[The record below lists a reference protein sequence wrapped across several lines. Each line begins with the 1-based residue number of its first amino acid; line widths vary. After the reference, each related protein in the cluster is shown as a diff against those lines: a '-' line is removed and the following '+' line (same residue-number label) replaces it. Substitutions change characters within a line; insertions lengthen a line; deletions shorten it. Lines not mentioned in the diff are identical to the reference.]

1 MWHSYQSSW
10 STWYLLVDFRMNPTS
25 SHRILLSYIFHLQST
40 SRLTM
45 SSTSMNR
52 QQTGRC
58 LWHSSP
64 CKSVR
69 IVREQL
75 HPNTSGWQFEAM
87 QNRHLIHGIHG
98 QAVRLWRLC
107 SKMNRTWYWISINIG
122 RWSSPN
128 DWSYDRSLELWIV
141 SEYWQMN
148 CIRAMR
154 TFPCTLQF
162 YFV

>member
-1 MWHSYQSSW
+1 
-10 STWYLLVDFRMNPTS
+10 MNPTS

-69 IVREQL
+69 IAREQL

-98 QAVRLWRLC
+98 QAVHLWRLC

-128 DWSYDRSLELWIV
+128 DWSYDRSLELELCQNIDKWTAFV
-141 SEYWQMN
+141 PWGHSLVLYSS
-148 CIRAMR
+148 
-154 TFPCTLQF
+154 TL
-162 YFV
+162 YSLNMMVRW